1 MTLQL
6 MPAAIV
12 RACNANG
19 DAARNPAM
27 QVALSIHHAEPER
40 RLISGRK
47 STLSLGPTLEQHRRL
62 LTSRRLFTL
71 TNQARTS
78 IATAPPTLSP

>member
-1 MTLQL
+1 MTFQP

-27 QVALSIHHAEPER
+27 QVALSIHLAEPGL

-47 STLSLGPTLEQHRRL
+47 STLSLGPTLEQQCRL
-62 LTSRRLFTL
+62 LANRRLFTL
-71 TNQARTS
+71 TNRTQAS